1 MKNEKN
7 NKHEKSESKSYE
19 KKEKMTKSEP
29 EYSKGKGCMKK
40 NYKGK
45 MC

>member
-1 MKNEKN
+1 MKYEKN

-19 KKEKMTKSEP
+19 KKEKMQKTESE
-29 EYSKGKGCMKK
+29 YQKGIKKK

>member
-1 MKNEKN
+1 MKNEKKN
-7 NKHEKSESKSYE
+7 RHEKSESKSYE
-19 KKEKMTKSEP
+19 KKEKKMKTEP
-29 EYSKGKGCMKK
+29 EYKGVK

>member
-1 MKNEKN
+1 MKQEKK

-19 KKEKMTKSEP
+19 KKEKMQKTEP
-29 EYSKGKGCMKK
+29 EYKKGMQKK